1 MRNLAFGG
9 AYGGRLF
16 NDSAGCGGGTALG
29 TGNCSQGASSDGRY
43 MQTESHI
50 NARRASEK
58 NLDQRFGS
66 VSRTIIGDVDYKKSS
81 NGLGEMMRTSD
92 RPKTELSAFMP
103 GQNAVNMLTQR
114 HIPMTTKG
122 M

>member
-9 AYGGRLF
+9 AYGRLF
-16 NDSAGCGGGTALG
+16 NDSAGCGGGAALG
-29 TGNCSQGASSDGRY
+29 ISNCSQGASNDGRN
-43 MQTESHI
+43 MHIESQL
-50 NARRASEK
+50 NAKKASEK

-81 NGLGEMMRTSD
+81 NGLGEMMRT
-92 RPKTELSAFMP
+92 RKRTKTELSAFMP
-103 GQNAVNMLTQR
+103 GQNAVTMLTQR
-114 HIPMTTKG
+114 HIPMMTKG

>member
-9 AYGGRLF
+9 AYGRLF
-16 NDSAGCGGGTALG
+16 DDPVGCGGGISLG
-29 TGNCSQGASSDGRY
+29 TSNCSQGASNDGRI
-43 MQTESHI
+43 MHIDAQI
-50 NARRASEK
+50 NAQHASQK
-58 NLDQRFGS
+58 NRQGFGS

-103 GQNAVNMLTQR
+103 GQNAVSMLTQR

>member
-9 AYGGRLF
+9 AYSRLF
-16 NDSAGCGGGTALG
+16 NDSAGCGGGANLG
-29 TGNCSQGASSDGRY
+29 TSNCSQSASNDGHN

-50 NARRASEK
+50 NARKASEK
-58 NLDQRFGS
+58 NRQGFGS

-92 RPKTELSAFMP
+92 RPKTELSAYMP
-103 GQNAVNMLTQR
+103 GQNAVSMLTQR

>member
-9 AYGGRLF
+9 AYSRLF
-16 NDSAGCGGGTALG
+16 NDSAGCGGGANLG
-29 TGNCSQGASSDGRY
+29 TSNCSQGASHDGRN

-50 NARRASEK
+50 NAQHASKK

-103 GQNAVNMLTQR
+103 GQNAVSMLTQR